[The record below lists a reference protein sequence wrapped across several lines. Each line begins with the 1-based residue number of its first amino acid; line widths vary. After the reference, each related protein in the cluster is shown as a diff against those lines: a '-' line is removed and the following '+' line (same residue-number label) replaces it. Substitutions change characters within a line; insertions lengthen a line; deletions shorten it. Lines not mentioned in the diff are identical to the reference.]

1 MVTQIVPPRQPM
13 EVLVEELVL
22 TRAVVEKSLEMG
34 EVMVV
39 MVVLLAEALV
49 VEIMGMDKELPQEHG
64 GMEPCMQEA
73 AVEETDMAPTMDIH
87 PEPEGLGAEEMERW
101 VEELALMAQQILVE
115 ELGVAVSREEVEL
128 VAQVLYCSMSTKIIR
143 R

>member
-49 VEIMGMDKELPQEHG
+49 VEIMGMDKEPPPELGE
-64 GMEPCMQEA
+64 MEPCTQEA
-73 AVEETDMAPTMDIH
+73 AVEETDMAPTMDIR
-87 PEPEGLGAEEMERW
+87 PEPGELGAEEMERW
-101 VEELALMAQQILVE
+101 VEELALMA
-115 ELGVAVSREEVEL
+115 
-128 VAQVLYCSMSTKIIR
+128 
-143 R
+143 